1 MSEINIMDF
10 DPSSS
15 IKSYN
20 FTNTAIRRFYDTI
33 DSEQFK
39 DEKKEKIFE
48 YLTGEMEIVPFNDQL
63 KRYLYEKN
71 EMQEAFRSVTNEQY
85 VALILDGF
93 EKNDCLAS
101 VGAKTKQEM
110 KRKANRWIAAE
121 SVKRESI
128 FQMGFGLDMD
138 CLLYTSDAADE
149 L

>member
-1 MSEINIMDF
+1 
-10 DPSSS
+10 
-15 IKSYN
+15 
-20 FTNTAIRRFYDTI
+20 
-33 DSEQFK
+33 
-39 DEKKEKIFE
+39 
-48 YLTGEMEIVPFNDQL
+48 MEIVPFNYQL

-138 CLLYTSDAADE
+138 DQTISKFLTLV
-149 L
+149 LK